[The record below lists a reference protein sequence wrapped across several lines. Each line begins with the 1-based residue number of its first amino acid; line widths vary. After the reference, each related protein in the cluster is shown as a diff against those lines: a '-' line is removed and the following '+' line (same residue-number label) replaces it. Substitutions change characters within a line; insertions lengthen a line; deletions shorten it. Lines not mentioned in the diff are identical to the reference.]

1 MEHLA
6 FSLRC
11 FVVGRGMVVDFVT
24 CAHVEPTDK
33 HTNSYVKSFLVA
45 KKDRSEQFFDINDG
59 TKPPHNELGRSKIHL
74 VTMAANF

>member
-1 MEHLA
+1 
-6 FSLRC
+6 
-11 FVVGRGMVVDFVT
+11 MVIDFVT
-24 CAHVEPTDK
+24 CAHVEPTDE

-45 KKDRSEQFFDINDG
+45 EKDRPEQFFDIDDG